1 MTGLAAGNGNE
12 KCACPS
18 QEGTSDTLRL
28 HNIQPGKYL
37 CEQIERVMSITQ
49 KFNLNLGEV
58 YILGD
63 SPLVL
68 LTALQSSFEADPS
81 SSDYVIKM
89 SPRISE
95 HGTYEFNNKGR
106 NIRVYTHLDI
116 NLMFEDFF
124 AKLELMN
131 K

>member
-1 MTGLAAGNGNE
+1 MA
-12 KCACPS
+12 
-18 QEGTSDTLRL
+18 R
-28 HNIQPGKYL
+28 IQQY
-37 CEQIERVMSITQ
+37 I
-49 KFNLNLGEV
+49 NLGEV

-81 SSDYVIKM
+81 SSDYVITM
-89 SPRISE
+89 APMINTQ
-95 HGTYEFNNKGR
+95 GDYEFNHDGR

-116 NLMFEDFF
+116 PLMFNDFF